1 MYVSGGWRS
10 CEDKIKGDDD
20 KERIRWDGEVIGI
33 IKGRGN

>member
-1 MYVSGGWRS
+1 MKI
-10 CEDKIKGDDD
+10 KIKGDDD